1 MVLKGIGFG
10 LVKFRD
16 MEDLEFEIVKID
28 LVQNSYGKNDIVISM
43 VKVLKNGKYL
53 KFAKLNQELINAMKK
68 KGTVKVKQCS

>member
-1 MVLKGIGFG
+1 MGLREISFG
-10 LVKFRD
+10 LVKFSS

-28 LVQNSYGKNDIVISM
+28 LLQNSYGKNDIVISM

-68 KGTVKVKQCS
+68 KGTLKVKQ